1 MNYLETLNEPQREA
15 VTTTDGPVLILAGA
29 GSGKTRALTSRI
41 AYLIG
46 EKNVRPWNIMAIT
59 FTNKAAGEMRERVN
73 RMVGEGAEYVW
84 VATFHSSCCRILRRY
99 IDRIGYSNS
108 FTIYDTDDSR
118 TVIKRVMKEMDLD
131 SHTYHER
138 SLLSQISAAKNNGI
152 TPDEFEKEAY
162 RWEQKTVAKVYR
174 TYESELKANNALDF
188 DDLLLK
194 TVELFESCPEVLE
207 YYQDR
212 LQYIMVDEYQDT
224 NTVQFRFVSLLARK
238 YHNLCVVG
246 DDDQSIY
253 KFRGADIRNILEFEH
268 VYPDAK
274 VIYLEQNYR
283 STQPILDAANAVI
296 AHNKGRKEKKLWTA
310 EGGEEKVRFRQF
322 DNSYDE
328 AEFVIT
334 EIQELN
340 EREGKPFSDFAVL
353 YRTNAQSRAFEE
365 QCVARNVPYK
375 IVGGINFYAHKEIK
389 DMLAY
394 LTILENPTDD
404 LAVRRIINVPKRGI
418 GQTSIAKVDEFANV
432 NNLSFYEALERAPI
446 IPGMKRAASKIEEFR
461 KLMEE
466 LGAEKNSLPVSR
478 LIGKILEETGYQKE
492 LEEEATDEAE
502 TRLENLKELISKAS
516 DYDDQ
521 TENPSLADFLQQVS
535 LVADIDSVEEGSDYV
550 LLMTLHSAK
559 GLEFDSVYMTGMED
573 GVFPGFKAITAE
585 EEDSFDDGGSRTGR
599 ETSET
604 EEERRLCYVGITR
617 ARRHLTLTASRSR
630 IMYGERQYYSASR
643 FIHEIPRSMIDLGR
657 DTTDTRRFLNM
668 PSGDLGGLS
677 RLLSA
682 GKSGPEPA
690 GRRTGTSSDTGSM
703 TSGYGQ
709 TSGYGSAGYVY
720 GGGNSA
726 KKKNSA
732 MGKFKMKEFTVEKA
746 GHLDYGVGD
755 TVRHRKFGVGVVTD
769 IEDGKKDFEV
779 TVDFENFG
787 RRRMFASF
795 AKLEKITGF

>member
-1 MNYLETLNEPQREA
+1 MNYLETLNEPQKEA

-41 AYLIG
+41 AYLID
-46 EKNVRPWNIMAIT
+46 EKKVRPWNIMAIT

-73 RMVGEGAEYVW
+73 RIVGDGAEYVW

-99 IDRIGYSNS
+99 IDRIGYSNN

-118 TVIKRVMKEMDLD
+118 TVIKRVMKELELD
-131 SHTYHER
+131 SRTYHER

-152 TPDEFEKEAY
+152 SPDEFEKQSF
-162 RWEQKTVAKVYR
+162 RWEQKTIAKAYR
-174 TYESELKANNALDF
+174 AYEAELKANNALDF

-212 LQYIMVDEYQDT
+212 LKYIMVDEYQDT

-296 AHNKGRKEKKLWTA
+296 SHNRGRKEKKLWTA
-310 EGGEEKVRFRQF
+310 IGGEEKARFRQF

-328 AEFVIT
+328 AEFVIS
-334 EIQELN
+334 EIQEKHR
-340 EREGKPFSDFAVL
+340 EEGKPFSDYAIL

-365 QCVARNVPYK
+365 QCVARNIPYK
-375 IVGGINFYAHKEIK
+375 IVGGINFYAHREIK
-389 DMLAY
+389 DILAY
-394 LTILENPTDD
+394 LTVLENPSDD

-418 GQTSIAKVDEFANV
+418 GQTSIGKVEEFAQV

-446 IPGMKRAASKIEEFR
+446 IPGMKRAAGSIEEFR
-461 KLMEE
+461 NLLEGFAK
-466 LGAEKNSLPVSR
+466 EKDSMAVSE
-478 LIGKILEETGYQKE
+478 LIGRILEETGYRKE
-492 LEEEATDEAE
+492 LEEEGTDEAE
-502 TRLENLKELISKAS
+502 TRIENLKELISKAS

-521 TENPSLADFLQQVS
+521 SENPTLSDFLQQVS

-585 EEDSFDDGGSRTGR
+585 EEDSFDEQDGQRTGR
-599 ETSET
+599 ETSEM

-617 ARRHLTLTASRSR
+617 AKRHLTLTASQSR
-630 IMYGERQYYSASR
+630 IMYGERQYYNASR
-643 FIHEIPRSMIDLGR
+643 FIHEIPRAMIDLGR

-677 RLLSA
+677 RLLSGGQNGGNA
-682 GKSGPEPA
+682 AADSRKGNLRNA
-690 GRRTGTSSDTGSM
+690 DQA
-703 TSGYGQ
+703 SGYG
-709 TSGYGSAGYVY
+709 TARGYGSAGYVY
-720 GGGNSA
+720 GGGNGPDR
-726 KKKNSA
+726 KKTSA
-732 MGKFKMKEFTVEKA
+732 MGKFKPKEFTVQKA
-746 GHLDYGVGD
+746 GHLDYQVGD
-755 TVRHRKFGVGVVTD
+755 KVRHRKFGAGVVTE
-769 IEDGKKDFEV
+769 ILDGKKDFEV

-787 RRRMFASF
+787 TRRMFASF
-795 AKLEKITGF
+795 AKLEKIS

>member
-1 MNYLETLNEPQREA
+1 MKYLEALNEPQREA
-15 VTTTDGPVLILAGA
+15 VETTDGPVLILAGA

-46 EKNVRPWNIMAIT
+46 EKKVKPWNIMAIT
-59 FTNKAAGEMRERVN
+59 FTNKAAGEMRDRVN
-73 RMVGEGAEYVW
+73 KMVGDGAEYVW

-99 IDRIGYSNS
+99 IDRIGYSNN

-118 TVIKRVMKEMDLD
+118 TVIKRVMKEMELD

-138 SLLSQISAAKNNGI
+138 ALLSQISTAKNNGL
-152 TPDEFEKEAY
+152 TPDEFEKQAY
-162 RWEQKTVAKVYR
+162 RWEQKTIAKVYR
-174 TYESELKANNALDF
+174 SYENELKANNALDF

-296 AHNKGRKEKKLWTA
+296 AHNKGRKDKKLWTA
-310 EGGEEKVRFRQF
+310 VGGTEKVRFRQF

-328 AEFVIT
+328 AEFVIS
-334 EIQELN
+334 EIQEKN
-340 EREGKPFSDFAVL
+340 RIEGRPYSDFAIL

-389 DMLAY
+389 DILAY

-418 GQTSIAKVDEFANV
+418 GQTTIVRVDEFALV

-446 IPGMKRAASKIEEFR
+446 IPGMKRAAGKIGDFR
-461 KLMEE
+461 KLLDALSEE
-466 LGAEKNSLPVSR
+466 RDRIPVSQ
-478 LIGKILEETGYQKE
+478 LIDRILDETGYRKE
-492 LEEEATDEAE
+492 LEEEGTDEAE
-502 TRLENLKELISKAS
+502 TRIENLKELISKAS
-516 DYDDQ
+516 DYDEQ
-521 TENPSLADFLQQVS
+521 AENPSLADFLQQVS

-585 EEDSFDDGGSRTGR
+585 DEQSFDGNDGSRTGH
-599 ETSET
+599 ETSEM

-617 ARRHLTLTASRSR
+617 AKRHLTLTASRSR
-630 IMYGERQYYSASR
+630 VMYGDRQYYNASR
-643 FIHEIPRSMIDLGR
+643 FIHEIPREMIDLGR

-668 PSGDLGGLS
+668 PSGNVGGLS
-677 RLLSA
+677 RILSGGNA
-682 GKSGPEPA
+682 GDSYRSE
-690 GRRTGTSSDTGSM
+690 REQDSYGS
-703 TSGYGQ
+703 GQ
-709 TSGYGSAGYVY
+709 TGYGSAGYVY
-720 GGGNSA
+720 GGGNMPG

-732 MGKFKMKEFTVEKA
+732 MGRFKLNEFTVQKA
-746 GHLDYGVGD
+746 GHLDYQVGD

-769 IEDGKKDFEV
+769 IQDGKKDYEV

-787 RRRMFASF
+787 IRRMFASF
-795 AKLEKITGF
+795 AKLEKI